1 MSQNVPPDQPESRDH
16 GDFAQ
21 ANSGQV
27 AGYSY
32 GEGNPYLT
40 AQQPAGLPDLD
51 AGAPQLRDV
60 DSQRVNRKAL
70 VFLAGVVGI
79 LMLMILLVWRNTTGA
94 KEEAKTPRE
103 ETVVIPDLPQVEQ
116 AAAVPAEPI
125 PLAQDARPLP
135 PLPPTPAPP
144 SAGEIRASEV
154 PRQPSLVDRRI
165 AAGGDGNAVQGA
177 TGDPYIQAMLAGLPG
192 AQPAQIQKP
201 AEPSTAAQFLANP
214 DGLMVRG
221 TYIRCVLETRIITD
235 IPGFTSCV
243 VTEPIYSINGRRLLL
258 PKGSKMLGSYNM
270 EPNGPRVAVIW
281 DRITTPSGL
290 DVTMASPGID
300 SLGGA
305 GHPGHYSAHW
315 PSRMA
320 AALMISLVSDAFSYA
335 AAEYGPET
343 TALSNGIITEAP
355 FESSTARTMERLA
368 NQALEK
374 TANRPAT
381 VTINQGTV
389 VNVYVARDV
398 DFTGVLSR

>member
-1 MSQNVPPDQPESRDH
+1 MSQNGPPDQPESRDH

-21 ANSGQV
+21 ANSGRV
-27 AGYSY
+27 AGYPY

-70 VFLAGVVGI
+70 AFLAGVVGI

-94 KEEAKTPRE
+94 KEEAKAPRE
-103 ETVVIPDLPQVEQ
+103 ETVVIPELPQVEQ

-125 PLAQDARPLP
+125 PLAQDAPPLP
-135 PLPPTPAPP
+135 PLPPPPALP
-144 SAGEIRASEV
+144 SAEEIRASEV
-154 PRQPSLVDRRI
+154 PRQPSLIDRRI
-165 AAGGDGNAVQGA
+165 AAGGDGNAGQGA

-235 IPGFTSCV
+235 IPGFASCV

-270 EPNGPRVAVIW
+270 EPTGPRVAVIW

-290 DVTMASPGID
+290 DVTMAGPGVD

-343 TALSNGIITEAP
+343 TTVSNGIITEAP

-389 VNVYVARDV
+389 VNVYVAKDV